1 MKIQI
6 DEVLNLYKTLMA
18 SIPYASLP
26 EDKQFLREQNY
37 KPAVYLIFRLIG

>member
-1 MKIQI
+1 
-6 DEVLNLYKTLMA
+6 MA